1 MGPILRH
8 LTFAT
13 VLEVLFSTV
22 DVLKLAQATLQFMC
36 DHVRPIL
43 ESPQLHLILFKFL
56 LKELLRV
63 HAGLKLILSAIG
75 ALLGTLVA
83 TLCWALFLLIT
94 GGHWGHRLTLN
105 RLCIYLVFFLPIAP
119 APILILLGFA
129 EDVFSPTAYCTAI
142 HLAVYTCAIQL
153 ALVYPT
159 ATINRDSVPE
169 LPEEEIVMLHM
180 ASNTLAMLVLNL
192 RNGCG
197 FSLTLKFLEHGGP
210 LDAGNVFALTSSL
223 YFLTRGPYLVFLF
236 GLRGARPVRAQLQ
249 DYGKIADD
257 ELRPLDLICLVY
269 LFWAPSLCK
278 AVDAA
283 D

>member
-1 MGPILRH
+1 MIASPRTSFEFVLPRPSLITAPLCSDLYPRMGPILRH

-197 FSLTLKFLEHGGP
+197 FSLTLKFLEHGGVSTE
-210 LDAGNVFALTSSL
+210 LESEDKAEADANSPWTPETSL
-223 YFLTRGPYLVFLF
+223 
-236 GLRGARPVRAQLQ
+236 
-249 DYGKIADD
+249 
-257 ELRPLDLICLVY
+257 
-269 LFWAPSLCK
+269 PSHHPCTS
-278 AVDAA
+278 
-283 D
+283 